1 VNRSPPRYDGR
12 VSAPAIPPRLE
23 VPLQPDELYQLL
35 GAIRRQYRLS
45 WHGIHGVGHWARVL
59 DTGLRL
65 ASLTGADPEVVS
77 CFALFHDAC
86 RANDGYDPR
95 HGARGAEL
103 AATLAGTRFEGR
115 PELLRTLVRACTLH
129 TDGRLD
135 EDATVGTC
143 WDADRLD
150 LLRVG
155 IEPSP
160 RKLCTAAARDSGVL
174 AWANDRACRNYVPS
188 FARGG
193 WLRPDTGRG
202 RPLR

>member
-1 VNRSPPRYDGR
+1 VPGR
-12 VSAPAIPPRLE
+12 AIPPRPE
-23 VPLQPDELYQLL
+23 SPLDGDQLRQLL

-45 WHGIHGVGHWARVL
+45 WTGIHGVGHWARVL

-65 ASLTGADPEVVS
+65 ASVTGADPEVVG

-103 AATLAGTRFEGR
+103 AASLLGPRLGCAPARLALLLEACTHHTEGR
-115 PELLRTLVRACTLH
+115 
-129 TDGRLD
+129 TDAGV
-135 EDATVGTC
+135 TVATC

-160 RKLCTAAARDSGVL
+160 RKLCTDAARDPAIL
-174 AWANDRACRNYVPS
+174 AWANDRALRNHVPD
-188 FARGG
+188 FARHD
-193 WLRPDTGRG
+193 WLVFVRT
-202 RPLR
+202 